1 MPPEIVN
8 VLSVVVGVALI
19 LVGLRD
25 LFHTL
30 FHPAGRGG
38 VSTWVMRETWRVSR
52 RLRGSPSPLAG
63 PVGIVLVTV
72 VWAALQVCGWALIY
86 LPQMPEG
93 FSFAPGTNPDRY
105 PDLFSSIY
113 LSLVTLGT
121 LGYGDVVATTPVL
134 RILAPLQA
142 LTGFILFTAAVSWI
156 MQLYPALNRRRT
168 SCLRIRSLVEGGFA
182 SRLERDQA
190 YETDALV
197 MNEIASAL
205 AHIRVDLTQSAE
217 TYYFAEKDR
226 SLALPQAM
234 TAAWNIAKTAE
245 KSRTPTVVAAG
256 EVLTVA
262 VSDVAT
268 LLQHEFLQQADDD
281 TPAIIDAAARDQG
294 EPRSA
299 GS

>member
-1 MPPEIVN
+1 MLPETMN

-25 LFHTL
+25 VFHTL

-38 VSTWVMRETWRVSR
+38 VSTWVMRGTWRVSR
-52 RLRGSPSPLAG
+52 WPRGSPSPLAG
-63 PVGIVLVTV
+63 PVGIVLVIV
-72 VWAALQVCGWALIY
+72 VWAALQVFGWTLIY
-86 LPQMPEG
+86 LPQMPDG
-93 FSFAPGTNPDRY
+93 FSFAPGINPDRY

-121 LGYGDVVATTPVL
+121 LGYGDVVATTPAL

-168 SCLRIRSLVEGGFA
+168 TTLRTRSLVEGGFV
-182 SRLERDQA
+182 SRLERDEA

-205 AHIRVDLTQSAE
+205 AQTRVDLMQSAE

-234 TAAWNIAKTAE
+234 TTGWGIAKTAK
-245 KSRTPTVVAAG
+245 KSRIPIVVAAG

-262 VSDVAT
+262 VSDLAT
-268 LLQHEFLQQADDD
+268 LLQDEFLQEAGDDI
-281 TPAIIDAAARDQG
+281 PAIIDAAARDRG
-294 EPRSA
+294 GTSSSR
-299 GS
+299 